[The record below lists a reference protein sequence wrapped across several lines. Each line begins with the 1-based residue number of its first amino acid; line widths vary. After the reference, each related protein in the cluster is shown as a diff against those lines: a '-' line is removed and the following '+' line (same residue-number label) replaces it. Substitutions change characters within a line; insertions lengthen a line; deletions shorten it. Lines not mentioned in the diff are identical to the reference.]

1 MGRVEIKGLMSSDSR
16 NVGTDAVFT
25 DVVARHAER
34 IFNFAFRMTMSRDD
48 AMTVTRETFQRA
60 YVASERAK
68 AADMEPWLLR
78 IAHHVLE
85 SLHAEEEEAPR
96 FDWDQLDDVLRSE
109 ATRTDVVHSQQS
121 PQREYMLWEL
131 KQGCMTAVV
140 NCLSAGERVAFVLAA
155 IIGLPEETAART
167 LGIKTS
173 AFKVRLSRA
182 RQKVQDYLAPRCEHV
197 NPRNPCHCPSR
208 LGVAIAKGFIAPPSS
223 AVVRLRKAGEA
234 FAAQGA
240 TRDVGLLF
248 KNLPDPDM
256 PDDLVA
262 GLHQEIASGA
272 WEPLKGTGAR

>member
-1 MGRVEIKGLMSSDSR
+1 MSSDSR
-16 NVGTDAVFT
+16 KGGADAVFG
-25 DVVARHAER
+25 DVVAKHAER

-48 AMTVTRETFQRA
+48 AMTITRETFQRA

-85 SLHAEEEEAPR
+85 AQHSEEAPR

-121 PQREYMLWEL
+121 PEREYMLWEL

-155 IIGLPEETAART
+155 VIGLPEETAART

-223 AVVRLRKAGEA
+223 AVVRLRKAGES

-240 TRDVGLLF
+240 TRDVELLF
-248 KNLPDPDM
+248 KNLPDPDL
-256 PDDLVA
+256 PEDLVA
-262 GLHQEIASGA
+262 GLLKEITTGS
-272 WEPLKGTGAR
+272 WEALKRKA